1 MRRRGVTPHGAQ
13 QTNGRRSAIDRRTT
27 RPPGSAVSQRLRKRI
42 EEVFG
47 WGKQIGGMRRTLLR
61 GLERVRWSVTLP
73 VAAYTLIRRPK
84 LLAAPPWALTTG
96 GASHRRATTSS

>member
-1 MRRRGVTPHGAQ
+1 MRRRGVTPHVAQ
-13 QTNGRRSAIDRRTT
+13 HTNGRRSAIDRRTT

-47 WGKQIGGMRRTLLR
+47 WGKQIGSMRRTLLR

-84 LLAAPPWALTTG
+84 LLAAPA
-96 GASHRRATTSS
+96 